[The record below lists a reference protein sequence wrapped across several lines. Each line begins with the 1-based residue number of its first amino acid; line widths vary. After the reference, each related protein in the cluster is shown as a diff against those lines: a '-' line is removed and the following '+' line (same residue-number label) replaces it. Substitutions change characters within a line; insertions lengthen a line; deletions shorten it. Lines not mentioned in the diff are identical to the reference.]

1 MSIEDAKQVAASAVQ
16 TIFNDQDLTRIN
28 EFFAPDFIDHSAPE
42 GAPQGPEGQRAKV
55 EAFIAAFPDL
65 KISYLHQVAEGD
77 LVAGHYVL
85 TGTHL
90 GDFAGLAATENT
102 ISLEGH
108 DLLRISGGQI
118 VEHWTKMDSAELL
131 QQLGGA

>member
-1 MSIEDAKQVAASAVQ
+1 MSAQDAKQVAAAGVQAV
-16 TIFNDQDLTRIN
+16 FNDKDLVRIE
-28 EFFAPDFIDHSAPE
+28 EFFAADFIDHSAPE

-65 KISYLHQVAEGD
+65 QISYLHQVAEGD

-90 GDFAGLAATENT
+90 GDFAGIAPTKNA

-131 QQLGGA
+131 QQLDQT